1 MDWEGFSLRWYEY
14 VAENNEVQR
23 YLWNSVIVVGLGTA
37 IISTTI
43 GTMAAL
49 GLQRV
54 PRSVRL
60 PFDALTY
67 VSVIVPELVIAL
79 ATLVFFASTI
89 GGRGFL
95 TNATGITIWV
105 RLPHDHRRA
114 DPVQQA

>member
-1 MDWEGFSLRWYEY
+1 MWLRAHTFLVYAFLYIPIVVVVFYSFNGTDQRVMDWEGFSLRWYEY

-23 YLWNSVIVVGLGTA
+23 YLWNSVIVGLGTA

-60 PFDALTY
+60 R
-67 VSVIVPELVIAL
+67 SM
-79 ATLVFFASTI
+79 
-89 GGRGFL
+89 R
-95 TNATGITIWV
+95 
-105 RLPHDHRRA
+105 
-114 DPVQQA
+114 